1 VLRDKVASTRMQT
14 TSEEAGHYKVDQGV
28 DTRELVEGIVEN
40 ELNDNIESMPSSRRL
55 GPYETRSQRVK
66 QNLERTIGE
75 TSGSA

>member
-1 VLRDKVASTRMQT
+1 MLRDKVASTRMQT